1 MADRKLRVAVIGA
14 GGMSTAVHLPSLV
27 RIPEC
32 ELVGL
37 SDLDDRRLVENADR
51 HLIPVRDANYVTMLE
66 QSVPEAVYIILRPQ
80 HMFEV
85 AVHCMKVG
93 LHVFTEKPPGIHA
106 QQTRQLAWWAERR
119 GVMSMVGFNRRFIPV
134 LVEARRRVESAGP
147 IHQCEVAFHKNQ
159 VTETQYYDGA
169 IDLLRCDA
177 VHAVDALRWLGGEVR
192 SVASTVDRRA
202 GVSYPNAHNAL
213 MRFENGAVGILN
225 TNWACGRRVHTFE
238 MHSVGVSA
246 YVDANDRAVIYR
258 GETDVTELTATGVAG
273 SDEFR
278 VYYGF
283 KAQSEHFIRSV
294 LAGVQPQPSFQDAVK
309 TMELC
314 DRILTSDLGGG
325 TT

>member
-1 MADRKLRVAVIGA
+1 MSDRKLRVAVIGA
-14 GGMSTAVHLPSLV
+14 GGMANAVHLPSLV

-37 SDLDDRRLVENADR
+37 SDLDERRLVESAER
-51 HLIPVRDANYVTMLE
+51 HWIPVRSTNYVKMLE
-66 QSVPEAVYIILRPQ
+66 QSAPEAVYVILRPQ

-85 AVHCMKVG
+85 AVTCMKTG

-106 QQTRQLAWWAERR
+106 QQTRQLAWWADRR
-119 GVMSMVGFNRRFIPV
+119 GVLSMVGFNRRFIPL
-134 LVEARRRVESAGP
+134 LVEARRQVESAGP
-147 IHQCEVAFHKNQ
+147 IHQCAVTFHKNQ

-177 VHAVDALRWLGGEVR
+177 VHAVDVLRWLGGEVR
-192 SVASTVDRRA
+192 SLASAVDRRA
-202 GVSYPNAHNAL
+202 GVSYSNAHNAL
-213 MRFENGAVGILN
+213 VRFDSGAVGILN
-225 TNWACGRRVHTFE
+225 TNWACGKRVHTFE

-246 YVDANDRAVIYR
+246 YVDGNSKAVICR
-258 GETDVTELTATGVAG
+258 GEADVTELTAAGVAG

-283 KAQSEHFIRSV
+283 KAQSEHFIRSI
-294 LAGVQPQPSFQDAVK
+294 LAGTQPQPSFEDSVK

-314 DRILTSDLGGG
+314 DRILASDLGGG
-325 TT
+325 IT